1 MSKDLK
7 NEVDNIHEIVK
18 RAQIYDKK
26 AFSMIYDLYYDQI
39 YRYAYLKIGNRPDAE
54 DVTQNTFIG
63 ALKNI
68 KNFRWKKSGHDFTAW
83 IYTIAHNNIVNYYR
97 KKSKVTFK
105 PFEDMRELEAKQ
117 TLSEEIEKKWNLD
130 KLLLAFQGIP
140 YSQQRVLI
148 LRFINGMS
156 ITETSKIM
164 TKKEGAIKSL
174 QLRAVSSLKK
184 ILGGDL
190 NE

>member
-1 MSKDLK
+1 MK

-39 YRYAYLKIGNRPDAE
+39 YRYSYLKIGNGPDAE

-68 KNFRWKKSGHDFTAW
+68 KNFIWKKTDHDFTAW
-83 IYTIAHNNIVNYYR
+83 LYTIAHNNIVNHYR
-97 KKSKVTFK
+97 KNNKATFK
-105 PFEDMRELEAKQ
+105 PFEDIGEIESTQ
-117 TLSEEIEKKWNLD
+117 TVSEEIEKLWDLD
-130 KLLLAFQGIP
+130 KLLLAFRDIP
-140 YSQQRVLI
+140 DSQQRVLI
-148 LRFINGMS
+148 HRYITGMS
-156 ITETSKIM
+156 ISETSIIM
-164 TKKEGAIKSL
+164 AKKEGAIKSL
-174 QLRAVSSLKK
+174 QLRALSSLRK

-190 NE
+190 NG